1 MIYNRQSKALSISL
15 VKSKLT
21 PYTRK
26 NKQTNKQTK
35 TKNAYLETS
44 EFNTK
49 EDFFYIP
56 LSTGDREKNEVIMT
70 NRINHKNA
78 NNL

>member
-1 MIYNRQSKALSISL
+1 MIYNRQSKALSISV

-35 TKNAYLETS
+35 TKKRL
-44 EFNTK
+44 FRDK
-49 EDFFYIP
+49 WI
-56 LSTGDREKNEVIMT
+56 
-70 NRINHKNA
+70 
-78 NNL
+78 